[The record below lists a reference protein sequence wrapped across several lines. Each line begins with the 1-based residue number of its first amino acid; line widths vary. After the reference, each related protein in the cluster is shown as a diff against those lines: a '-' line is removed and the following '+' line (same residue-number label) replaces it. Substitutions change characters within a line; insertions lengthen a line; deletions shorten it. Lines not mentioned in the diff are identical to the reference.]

1 MKTDFY
7 LIYKYW
13 KFNKKQLIKVL
24 SAIVFL
30 VATLSVSV
38 LMERT
43 QLRRQYDSL
52 LCEFGAYTF
61 AFDDV
66 SDDSYSQL
74 ANEDEVE
81 KIGKIS
87 VFGRLGNDNT
97 GYAFGAYD
105 SQAAKELDYL
115 KLKSGRLPE
124 NSGEAAVYD
133 YVLEQLYFT
142 DNTDDFLNTEITLSQ
157 YDFDGVKTGDKTIK
171 IVGIIESYKNRS
183 LTEFSEY
190 WAMDADIPMPS
201 FILPFEDCA
210 NLESV
215 SNYALVKIKNSEI
228 LSEENN
234 ERYLEFRQ
242 KCADD
247 YDIFVCEYGG
257 ITNAAESVMSYQAG
271 NQLYSAIYRSDSMMV
286 IRYFSMATIVLS
298 AISLFGVLYSVM
310 EKRVKSLD
318 CAKMLGYSKRR
329 VARLL
334 ATESII
340 LFIVGFAV
348 GIICSVAVYEL
359 ILVIQN
365 AISDLPILRA
375 YSAEWAVN
383 QITQKPF
390 AYALMPSAVAF
401 FAGYLLYLLSALI
414 KARQKRK
421 TSKKLRSFFAIKLRL
436 AGSTFTNI
444 IHIVSFAIVT
454 FSITAFYAF
463 FTSNGKGAD
472 NEYITSASDFGD
484 SYFQYANINMKE
496 QDIDCCIYTSGGSGA
511 IGPMIENNNGIS
523 LEALDKIENIDG
535 IEETL
540 AYSINL
546 AANII
551 YPKDSED
558 IPPFVLHNLKVD
570 FTQGMETM
578 YGTQGLDCY
587 QLTMVMGN
595 KSATQALSEYVTS
608 GKIGQYENGVT
619 IVLYEEDGIDSPYTV
634 GDEIPM
640 MAICSDLD
648 NVSVKAKNE
657 YSVIVEAIAVIPF
670 SASEDDE
677 ILYSAYKTFQG
688 IAMAITCDTSLE
700 TYKNCYDFTYIKMAE
715 NADSNAIIKEVR
727 SNITPSMNAKLQ
739 TLEECQREYLKG
751 KIEQYMSTVLVFAVL
766 VIIIIV
772 GFANLVDM
780 KIQSGTKNS
789 AIMRAI
795 GLTKKKSKAMFMM
808 NNVINTLLGCAVG
821 SAVAFGA
828 KNFIEKKYNEV
839 ISLYEK
845 AGGTAG
851 NIDFEIYAKAQD
863 IEHNYLLNY
872 QMHKA
877 PILLALI
884 AVCIALVAVTVAV
897 VAICTK
903 AQCNYNISDEISK
916 ATKE

>member
-30 VATLSVSV
+30 VATLAVSV

-43 QLRRQYDSL
+43 ELRRQYDSL

-61 AFDDV
+61 AFDNI
-66 SDDSYSQL
+66 SDDSYL
-74 ANEDEVE
+74 RLGNEQEVE
-81 KIGKIS
+81 GIGKIS
-87 VFGRLGNDNT
+87 VFGRLGNDNNS
-97 GYAFGAYD
+97 YAFGAYAD
-105 SQAAKELDYL
+105 KTAKELDYL
-115 KLKSGRLPE
+115 ELKSGRMPE

-133 YVLEQLYFT
+133 YVLKELYFT

-157 YDFDGVKTGDKTIK
+157 YDFEGAKTDTGTIK
-171 IVGIIESYKNRS
+171 IVGIIESYENRS

-190 WAMDADIPMPS
+190 WAMYVDVPMPS
-201 FILPFEDCA
+201 FILPFEDCK
-210 NLESV
+210 NLEIA

-228 LSEENN
+228 VSEENN
-234 ERYLEFRQ
+234 EKYLEFRQ
-242 KCADD
+242 KCADN
-247 YDIFVCEYGG
+247 YDAFVCAYGG
-257 ITNAAESVMSYQAG
+257 TTQAAESVMSYQAG
-271 NQLYSAIYRSDSMMV
+271 NDLYSAVYQSDSMTV
-286 IRYFSMATIVLS
+286 IRYFSMAAIALS

-310 EKRVKSLD
+310 EKRTKSLE
-318 CAKMLGYSKRR
+318 CAKMLGYSKCRI
-329 VARLL
+329 VRLL
-334 ATESII
+334 VTESIM
-340 LFIVGFAV
+340 LFVVGFAAGV
-348 GIICSVAVYEL
+348 ICSVAVYEL
-359 ILVIQN
+359 ILVIQS
-365 AISDLPILRA
+365 AVSDLPVLRA
-375 YSAEWAVN
+375 YDAEWAVE

-390 AYALMPSAVAF
+390 AYAFAPSVAAF
-401 FAGYLLYLLSALI
+401 FAGYLLYMISALI
-414 KARQKRK
+414 KARHRRK
-421 TSKKLRSFFAIKLRL
+421 TSKKFRSFFAIKFRL
-436 AGSTFTNI
+436 AGSTFTNF

-463 FTSNGKGAD
+463 FTSNGKGTD
-472 NEYITSASDFGD
+472 NEYIINASDFND
-484 SYFQYANINMKE
+484 SYFKYANINMKE

-523 LEALDKIENIDG
+523 VEALDKIENING
-535 IEETL
+535 IEDTQ

-558 IPPFVLHNLKVD
+558 VPPFVLHNLKVE
-570 FTQGMETM
+570 FTEGMETM
-578 YGTQGLDCY
+578 YGTENVDCY

-595 KSATQALSEYVTS
+595 NSATQALSEYVTS

-619 IVLYEEDGIDSPYTV
+619 IVLYEEDGIDSPYMV

-648 NVSVKAKNE
+648 NASVKDKNE
-657 YSVIVEAIAVIPF
+657 YTAIVEAVAVIPF
-670 SASEDDE
+670 SASEDDK
-677 ILYSAYKTFQG
+677 IVYNAYRTFQG
-688 IAMAITCDTSLE
+688 IAMAVTCDTSLE
-700 TYKNCYDFTYIKMAE
+700 TYKDCYDYTYIKTAE
-715 NADSNAIIKEVR
+715 NADSSEIIETVR
-727 SNITPSMNAKLQ
+727 EFITPSMNVKLQ
-739 TLEECQREYLKG
+739 TLEECERQYLKG

-766 VIIIIV
+766 VIIVIV
-772 GFANLVDM
+772 GFANLVAM
-780 KIQSGTKNS
+780 KIQSGTQNS

-808 NNVINTLLGCAVG
+808 NNVVNTLLGCGIG
-821 SAVAFGA
+821 SVIVFTA
-828 KNFIEKKYNEV
+828 KSFIAKKYNEV

-845 AGGTAG
+845 AGGTLG
-851 NIDFEIYAKAQD
+851 DIDFEIYAKAQE
-863 IEHNYLLNY
+863 IEHKFLLSY

-877 PILLALI
+877 PISLALT
-884 AVCIALVAVTVAV
+884 AVCIALVVITVAV

-903 AQCNYNISDEISK
+903 AQCNYNISAEISK